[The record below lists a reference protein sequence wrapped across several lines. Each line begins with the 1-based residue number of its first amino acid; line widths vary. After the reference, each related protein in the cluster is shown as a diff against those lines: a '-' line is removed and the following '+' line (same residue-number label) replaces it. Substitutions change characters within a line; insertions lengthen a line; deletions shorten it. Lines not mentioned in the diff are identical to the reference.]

1 MLSNHVM
8 AQTGESD
15 QNGSNIL
22 SASPNPFDGEV
33 TLTIHEC
40 TNKKLVMI
48 TISDIIAAKDIL
60 VIDLKNKSGVL
71 TYKLDTSKLRPGVYF
86 CNVYGE
92 NGVIETKK
100 LFKTHILPNP

>member
-1 MLSNHVM
+1 
-8 AQTGESD
+8 
-15 QNGSNIL
+15 
-22 SASPNPFDGEV
+22 
-33 TLTIHEC
+33 
-40 TNKKLVMI
+40 MI